1 MYIVQGFHDIVV
13 TFLLVVGEDLTFAIM
28 NKLCLNHLRYCIPST
43 EKNLL
48 FIVLVVVV
56 VVVVLVVVVVV
67 VVVIVVGASVVAVIV
82 VIIMVLISVV
92 MMCS

>member
-56 VVVVLVVVVVV
+56 VVVV

-92 MMCS
+92 MMYN

>member
-56 VVVVLVVVVVV
+56 VVVV

-92 MMCS
+92 MMCN